1 MTVHHSLPG
10 LMLLAG
16 LCAASVSARDLHYGA
31 VTDPALL
38 ECDAI
43 NWRGQREQAR
53 ACYRTLLQSDT
64 DAAIRAEAAWA
75 LGDLKAANRLFQ
87 QAVYEQPDDANRR
100 TRWGELY
107 RETYQFRE
115 ALTLFNEALERD
127 PGNAFASVGAARVL
141 VQSFEAQAAEYLVPV
156 LGNDDSPAG
165 ARLAALLLFT
175 RMALEDADPKRA
187 AELLAQ
193 AQIVAGTARL
203 PQLEIYAMH
212 ASLDLLNGIE
222 NSDWTATAL
231 AENPGYGAIFATPA
245 YYYDITRRYREAVAL
260 YQKAVEIQPDLW
272 SAQLEL
278 GINLLRVNEIT
289 EARKHIERA
298 YGGDPYNPKAVNTLR
313 LLDSFDAFEVIH
325 FPEQVP
331 ADGFPRLSLRLH
343 EDERGVL
350 AGYASQLAEQSMAQF
365 SERYRFE
372 PKEPVIIEIY
382 PDHEDFVVRTT
393 GMPGLSILGVT
404 FGYLLAM
411 DSPSG
416 HPEQS
421 YHWGT
426 TLWHEMAHVFTLEAT
441 GHLVPRWFSEGIS
454 VYEEW
459 QTGPNPGI
467 RLPVAV
473 YQAIADQKFLP
484 IAELDRGF
492 IRPAYAGQV
501 LVSYMQAGL
510 ICEFIVAESGFNA
523 LVELLEQFGGG
534 ADTPGAIQAGLGMAP
549 SEFDKAF
556 GSFVEE
562 RFGPLIARLD
572 QWLEAQQASFVA
584 VVESDWPATIK
595 SAKQAIAIYPDYVG
609 SDSPYRALANA
620 YANTDAPAKELEVLE
635 TYWQKGGYA
644 PAALKQ
650 LAEGLYEAG
659 RREDAVAVL
668 QSLNY
673 VAPFDTDL
681 HVTLG
686 DWLLALDR
694 AQDALAEYEVVL
706 AMAPHDLAAAHYRLA
721 QAHHALDHRQQT
733 RQHLLAA
740 LEIAPHYRDA
750 QRLLLETSAGKCC
763 TDESSNE

>member
-1 MTVHHSLPG
+1 
-10 LMLLAG
+10 MLLAG

-38 ECDAI
+38 KCDAMD
-43 NWRGQREQAR
+43 WRGQREQAQ

-64 DAAIRAEAAWA
+64 DAANRAEAAWA

-175 RMALEDADPKRA
+175 RMALEDADLVRA

-193 AQIVAGTARL
+193 AQVVAGTARL

-212 ASLDLLNGIE
+212 ASLDLLDGIE
-222 NSDWTATAL
+222 NSEWMATAL
-231 AENPGYGAIFATPA
+231 SENPGYGAIYATPA
-245 YYYDITRRYREAVAL
+245 YYYDITRRYREAIAL
-260 YQKAVEIQPDLW
+260 YQKAVEIEPDLW
-272 SAQLEL
+272 PAHLEL

-313 LLDSFDAFEVIH
+313 LLDSFDVFEVIH

-350 AGYASQLAEQSMAQF
+350 AGYASQLAEQSLAQF

-393 GMPGLSILGVT
+393 GMPGLGILGVT

-484 IAELDRGF
+484 IAKLDRGF

-510 ICEFIVAESGFNA
+510 ICDFIVAESGFDA

-534 ADTPGAIQAGLGMAP
+534 ADTPGAIEAVLDITP

-556 GSFVEE
+556 TVFVEQ
-562 RFGPLIARLD
+562 RFGPLIAGLD
-572 QWLEAQQASFVA
+572 QWLEAQQASFLA
-584 VVESDWPATIK
+584 VVVSDWPATIK
-595 SAKQAIAIYPDYVG
+595 SAEQAIAIYPDYVG
-609 SDSPYRALANA
+609 SDSPYRALATA

-644 PAALKQ
+644 PPALKQ

-673 VAPFDTDL
+673 VAPFDTEL

-694 AQDALAEYEVVL
+694 AQDALTEYEVVL